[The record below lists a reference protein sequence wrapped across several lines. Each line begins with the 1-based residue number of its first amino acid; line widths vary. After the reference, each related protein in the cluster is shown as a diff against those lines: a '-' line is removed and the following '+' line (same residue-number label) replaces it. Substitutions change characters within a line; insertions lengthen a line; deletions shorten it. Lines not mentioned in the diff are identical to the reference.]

1 MPFLHWETDRR
12 REKSAE
18 VIRNTRKHKLSTM
31 LDVIE
36 TFSKSVHLPT
46 ASPQSPNNKTNNIT
60 SSGDAKEEMN
70 IWQTHKGKG
79 KGKCEAREE
88 GKKRMKESVDLENLK
103 RKRLGKLLFHAAALA
118 EAMDYATDE
127 RLVTKYL
134 NAEPPLHPRRTL
146 DQFYYWTLKD
156 TRTRDRDQVVYRGT
170 APVRDLMHSN
180 CVKRACEHC
189 QATVRKIPRV
199 VMVDQLWMFI
209 LDKSE
214 CECIQALNFLGCL
227 SSRALTHVL

>member
-31 LDVIE
+31 VDVIE
-36 TFSKSVHLPT
+36 TV
-46 ASPQSPNNKTNNIT
+46 
-60 SSGDAKEEMN
+60 
-70 IWQTHKGKG
+70 
-79 KGKCEAREE
+79 R
-88 GKKRMKESVDLENLK
+88 SVDPQKMDKKLPNGIDNTMDSVDQRQRNQQHGKSLWK
-103 RKRLGKLLFHAAALA
+103 RHRGMGKQNCKAMKKEKSEEEHRRECLGRLLQHAAALA

-127 RLVTKYL
+127 RLVKKHL
-134 NAEPPLHPRRTL
+134 NAKAPLHPRRTL

-170 APVRDLMHSN
+170 APARDLMHIN
-180 CVKRACEHC
+180 CPIPNCRHCLDTVKKVA
-189 QATVRKIPRV
+189 RV

-209 LDKSE
+209 LDKSTL
-214 CECIQALNFLGCL
+214 ISYSQN
-227 SSRALTHVL
+227 H

>member
-18 VIRNTRKHKLSTM
+18 VIRKTRKHKLSTM

-36 TFSKSVHLPT
+36 TFSKSVHPPT
-46 ASPQSPNNKTNNIT
+46 TSPLSLNGNADVTTDSVDQKQD
-60 SSGDAKEEMN
+60 SGRWNM
-70 IWQTHKGKG
+70 HKGKV
-79 KGKCEAREE
+79 KQKCEAKQEE
-88 GKKRMKESVDLENLK
+88 KKRMKENGVENQK
-103 RKRLGKLLFHAAALA
+103 RKRLGKLLLRVAALA

-134 NAEPPLHPRRTL
+134 NAKAPLHPRRTL

-170 APVRDLMHSN
+170 APARDLMHSN

-209 LDKSE
+209 LDKSKS
-214 CECIQALNFLGCL
+214 FLQQSTPWTL
-227 SSRALTHVL
+227 SP